1 MEWINPQA
9 DKDGPVQK
17 PQYDDYRKMI
27 CHLAGNYARTYG
39 NGYDMPF
46 DKLISE
52 GYLVFT
58 RCAGKW
64 NGKTTFSTYLYSC
77 LQGRYKDLLKQE
89 RRLLCQ
95 PGNAAAQGDASAS
108 GDELLID
115 LLSTIQTLSDDAQ
128 FCIKVIWETPADL
141 YRWAVTERSR
151 PAITLKLLRRYLR
164 TFKWTYSRINDC
176 FTEIKTA
183 LR

>member
-77 LQGRYKDLLKQE
+77 LQGRYKDRNWLT
-89 RRLLCQ
+89 
-95 PGNAAAQGDASAS
+95 G
-108 GDELLID
+108 I
-115 LLSTIQTLSDDAQ
+115 Q
-128 FCIKVIWETPADL
+128 FCQRRCNRSFGGPIGVKDRAPRAMPA
-141 YRWAVTERSR
+141 RQVM
-151 PAITLKLLRRYLR
+151 
-164 TFKWTYSRINDC
+164 NC
-176 FTEIKTA
+176 
-183 LR
+183 